1 MESFESNINN
11 AQIQYDQVA
20 QGLFQDAYGSRY
32 GEPQFGL
39 PSEPGRMQGPNGGRQ
54 GGPWSGRETGD
65 GGMPGKPPATENEP
79 KTREFIQCTI
89 PLDNSD
95 IRTEQ
100 EPRGPRG
107 EHPIVSHGKN
117 TGGSDVHCEQ
127 ITITP
132 LF

>member
-11 AQIQYDQVA
+11 AQNQYDQVG
-20 QGLFQDAYGSRY
+20 QSLFQDAYQLQYPG
-32 GEPQFGL
+32 PQFGL
-39 PSEPGRMQGPNGGRQ
+39 PSEPGRMQGPNGGPP
-54 GGPWSGRETGD
+54 GGPWSGPERGVGD
-65 GGMPGKPPATENEP
+65 GPGKPPSVDNEP

-89 PLDNSD
+89 PLDNSRV
-95 IRTEQ
+95 RTEQ

-107 EHPIVSHGKN
+107 EHPIVGHGKAN
-117 TGGSDVHCEQ
+117 GGSDVHCEQ